1 MLDAIA
7 YWFHEAV
14 GFFYIV
20 NPFMMIFATCMWMV
34 LKSRMDKELK
44 RMYMRCYGLEKQV
57 DFLVNNRN
65 LSDAD
70 RHYFNYMTKTYKD
83 LEEKIND

>member
-1 MLDAIA
+1 MIETISH
-7 YWFHEAV
+7 WFHEMV

-20 NPFMMIFATCMWMV
+20 NPFMMIFATIMWMV
-34 LKSRMDKELK
+34 LKNRMDKELS

-65 LSDAD
+65 LNDED
-70 RHYFNYMTKTYKD
+70 RQYFNYMTKTYKD
-83 LEEKIND
+83 FEGKMNG